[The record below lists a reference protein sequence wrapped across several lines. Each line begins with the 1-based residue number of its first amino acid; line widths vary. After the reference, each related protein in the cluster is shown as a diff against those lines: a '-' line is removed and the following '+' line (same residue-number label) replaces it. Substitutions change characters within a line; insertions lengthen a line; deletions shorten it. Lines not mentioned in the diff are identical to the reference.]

1 MYSYKTF
8 TLTADT
14 LVKRNRLSKL
24 LPRAWIRYLVGY
36 ILINQFRIWLP
47 IVNKVIIIK
56 DIHFNKEYIFNGKFK
71 TLQENIKIIEPG
83 LLQEV
88 LKKAAKRDMEN

>member
-1 MYSYKTF
+1 MF

-14 LVKRNRLSKL
+14 LARRNRFNRL
-24 LPRAWIRYLVGY
+24 LPRAWIGYLVGY

-47 IVNKVIIIK
+47 ILNKVIVIK
-56 DIHFNKEYIFNGKFK
+56 NVYFNKEYIFDKKFK
-71 TLQENIKIIEPG
+71 TLRENIRIIEPG

-88 LKKAAKRDMEN
+88 LKKAAKGDIENQFT